1 MRKSTHTPEAEIVQR
16 KLVEMRKAAGLT
28 QRQLAA
34 RLEREPSFV
43 WRIEN
48 GERRKIM
55 IRSVPWHTRQF
66 DRMYDLLRQRKQIRE
81 TGLGEST
88 ILAMRA
94 RHVMDVSTDVMRQ
107 DPLGVVTP
115 GCDCAFC
122 KRRRR

>member
-48 GERRKIM
+48 GERRVDVIEFYW
-55 IRSVPWHTRQF
+55 IC
-66 DRMYDLLRQRKQIRE
+66 E
-81 TGLGEST
+81 TLG
-88 ILAMRA
+88 
-94 RHVMDVSTDVMRQ
+94 Q
-107 DPLGVVTP
+107 DAGKVYSGML
-115 GCDCAFC
+115 DAF
-122 KRRRR
+122 RTG